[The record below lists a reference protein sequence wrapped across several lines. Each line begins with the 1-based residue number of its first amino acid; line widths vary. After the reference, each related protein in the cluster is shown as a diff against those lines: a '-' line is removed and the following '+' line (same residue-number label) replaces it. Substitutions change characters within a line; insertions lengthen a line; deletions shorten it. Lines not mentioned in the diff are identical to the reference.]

1 LAKDLDARFR
11 GHERSGKIP
20 EQFKGKANVPR
31 ILVIGYGNSLR
42 GDDGFGP
49 LAADLIAGR
58 NPPGITV
65 ITARQLGPELAP
77 DLSEADHAVFLDA
90 EAADEAGIL
99 AAVPVEFRDLSATAI
114 SHHLEPGSL
123 LALTRAVYGH
133 APAATLVTA
142 TAANFD
148 HGAEISDA
156 VRAAAEKAA
165 HAVASL
171 AADGRFDAERL
182 RQAFGAPR

>member
-1 LAKDLDARFR
+1 M
-11 GHERSGKIP
+11 
-20 EQFKGKANVPR
+20 PR

-49 LAADLIAGR
+49 LAAEMIAGR
-58 NPPGITV
+58 NPPGIAV
-65 ITARQLGPELAP
+65 IVARQLGPELAP
-77 DLSEADHAVFLDA
+77 DLSEADHVVFLDA
-90 EAADEAGIL
+90 EL
-99 AAVPVEFRDLSATAI
+99 AEVPGLLKATPVALRDLSASAI

-142 TAANFD
+142 TAACFE
-148 HGAEISDA
+148 HGDDINAA

-165 HAVASL
+165 HAVVSHAM
-171 AADGRFDAERL
+171 DGGLDTERL
-182 RQAFGAPR
+182 RQAFSAPN